1 MNKLDVS
8 MNIPILRSFELDLHK
23 HRLDSIQKR
32 KLKIPKSNNM
42 TNVPKKNFI
51 SYSKLYSLLK
61 IDEKYRIMEGNTS
74 IMKNIINISNRRYKV
89 NTLLIVSL

>member
-32 KLKIPKSNNM
+32 KLKLPKCNNT
-42 TNVPKKNFI
+42 TNIPKKNFI
-51 SYSKLYSLLK
+51 SYSKF
-61 IDEKYRIMEGNTS
+61 T
-74 IMKNIINISNRRYKV
+74 
-89 NTLLIVSL
+89 